1 MNLADILEGAGLGN
15 LLGASKYSW
24 RVQKVMGKKS
34 PNYRKS
40 EAIDPKPSFVYDLM
54 DNRSP
59 FIQRKYGPEGESVKP
74 FDYCK
79 AQQRR
84 ENLSEEDKLWEA
96 VHKPEYWGLRWGA
109 KGATSGA
116 PDELFPVGN
125 GGKGEHY
132 VNGDGLR
139 FPPVKFVVKDK
150 VYWGLPCCGGK
161 PEGRTRVYDANE
173 EGLRGKT
180 VHKNRERIRRS
191 MLFFRSDKMPNFT
204 HLPEFSDAAAYE
216 RGAKYTRNP
225 EKQYRGVVVRK
236 RYNGVELVGT
246 DRVMAK
252 GSKGKRQ
259 AVENAEAPIP
269 IDSLEDAPFQAS
281 LQGIRSAPEV
291 APFMRDEPLPA
302 LEAEPPR
309 RKIKRRAAE
318 TEEEEEARVKAA
330 YDEWF
335 EGLDANEKRAAKTRF
350 RNYSGAPNS
359 GSKYVGERA
368 MSLADAYRKVAT
380 TGNQAS
386 KITIP

>member
-34 PNYRKS
+34 PQYRRQ
-40 EAIDPKPSFVYDLM
+40 EAINPKPSFLYDLM

-59 FIQRKYGPEGESVKP
+59 FIQRKYGPEGDEVKP

-79 AQQRR
+79 AQKRR
-84 ENLSEEDKLWEA
+84 ENLSEEDKLWEK

-139 FPPVKFVVKDK
+139 FPPVKFVVKEK

-161 PEGRTRVYDANE
+161 PEGRTRVYDREDENR
-173 EGLRGKT
+173 RGKT
-180 VHKNRERIRRS
+180 VQKNRERIRRT

-204 HLPEFSDAAAYE
+204 HLPEFSDSAAYE
-216 RGAKYTRNP
+216 RGAAFTRNP
-225 EKQYRGVVVRK
+225 EKQYRGIVVRK
-236 RYNGVELVGT
+236 RYNGVELIGT

-252 GSKGKRQ
+252 GSKGKR
-259 AVENAEAPIP
+259 ESRDNAQPPIP
-269 IDSLEDAPFQAS
+269 VDNLGDAPAPVS
-281 LQGIRSAPEV
+281 LQGIRTAPEV
-291 APFMRDEPLPA
+291 APFQRDEPLPA

-309 RKIKRRAAE
+309 ARRRRA
-318 TEEEEEARVKAA
+318 EEEEEARVKAA

-335 EGLDANEKRAAKTRF
+335 EGLNAKEKRAAGVRL

-368 MSLADAYRKVAT
+368 MSLADAYRKTAAT
-380 TGNQAS
+380 GTQQS
-386 KITIP
+386 KVTIP